1 MRADSAVSYRQ
12 ASNDFVIVQEVK
24 IADTAIPN
32 DLNLPIDGFS
42 KLEIT
47 ISIDIAAVLKE
58 THLDKSSKLQVVID
72 AVCDN
77 LRIRESIKTWYLPLD
92 QDSWNNPESTIGLLP
107 NAMINNGLELEAV
120 LCVFEPVANHGDK
133 LACDFDGGI
142 INRQKIPIST
152 RGEGPLLP
160 IEYVGRAS
168 QNDAVWH
175 VDLDIKTDRHAPA
188 SSVMRVL
195 VSEDTSFANALKSMR
210 YTNENKLAMGIL
222 IHAIFDEVIRQV
234 MYDDETILEISK
246 ANNGFQ
252 SLPNDHWAKSPSTIG
267 FLMYSWT
274 MRLCTGRSLTELA
287 EEYRRDPSNLIEE
300 IRSQFLGR
308 WL

>member
-24 IADTAIPN
+24 IADKSMPN
-32 DLNLPIDGFS
+32 DLNLPIDGAS

-58 THLDKSSKLQVVID
+58 THFDKSSKLQVVID
-72 AVCDN
+72 AICDN
-77 LRIRESIKTWYLPLD
+77 LRVRESIKTWYLPLD

-107 NAMINNGLELEAV
+107 NAMINNGLELEV
-120 LCVFEPVANHGDK
+120 ILCVFEPVANRGDK

-168 QNDAVWH
+168 QNDPVWH
-175 VDLDIKTDRHAPA
+175 VDLDIKTDLDAPA

-210 YTNENKLAMGIL
+210 YTNENTLATGIL

-234 MYDDETILEISK
+234 MYDEETILEISE
-246 ANNGFQ
+246 ANSRFN
-252 SLPNDHWAKSPSTIG
+252 SLPDDHWAKSPSSIG
-267 FLMYSWT
+267 FLINSWT
-274 MRLCTGRSLTELA
+274 MILCAGRSLSDLA
-287 EEYRRDPSNLIEE
+287 DEYRRDPSNLIEA
-300 IRSQFLGR
+300 IRTQFLRR
-308 WL
+308 WI

>member
-32 DLNLPIDGFS
+32 DLNLPIDGVS

-58 THLDKSSKLQVVID
+58 THLAKSSKLEVVID
-72 AVCDN
+72 AICDN
-77 LRIRESIKTWYLPLD
+77 LRVRESIKSWSIPLD

-107 NAMINNGLELEAV
+107 NAMINNGLELEVV
-120 LCVFEPVANHGDK
+120 LCVLEPVANHGDQ

-142 INRQKIPIST
+142 INRQRIPISI
-152 RGEGPLLP
+152 RGEGPLFP

-168 QNDAVWH
+168 ENDPVWH
-175 VDLDIKTDRHAPA
+175 VDLDIKIGLDAPA
-188 SSVMRVL
+188 SRSMRVF

-210 YTNENKLAMGIL
+210 YTNENTLATGIL

-234 MYDDETILEISK
+234 MYDEETISEIAK
-246 ANNGFQ
+246 ANKIFQ
-252 SLPNDHWAKSPSTIG
+252 SLPDDHWAKSPSTIG

-274 MRLCTGRSLTELA
+274 MRLCSGKSLTELA
-287 EEYRRDPSNLIEE
+287 EEYRRDPTDLVKE

>member
-12 ASNDFVIVQEVK
+12 ASNDFVILQEVK

-32 DLNLPIDGFS
+32 DLNLPIDGVS

-58 THLDKSSKLQVVID
+58 THLAKSSKLQVVID
-72 AVCDN
+72 AICDN
-77 LRIRESIKTWYLPLD
+77 LRVRESIKSWSIPLD

-107 NAMINNGLELEAV
+107 NAMINNGLELEVV
-120 LCVFEPVANHGDK
+120 LCVLEPVANHGDQ

-142 INRQKIPIST
+142 INRQRIPISI
-152 RGEGPLLP
+152 RGEGPLVP

-168 QNDAVWH
+168 ENDPVWH
-175 VDLDIKTDRHAPA
+175 VDLDIKIGLDAPA
-188 SSVMRVL
+188 SSTMRIL

-210 YTNENKLAMGIL
+210 YTNENTLATGIL

-234 MYDDETILEISK
+234 MYDEETISEIAK
-246 ANNGFQ
+246 ANKIFQ
-252 SLPNDHWAKSPSTIG
+252 SLLEDHWAKSPSTIG

-274 MRLCTGRSLTELA
+274 MRLCGGRSLTELA
-287 EEYRRDPSNLIEE
+287 EEYRRDPTDLVKE

>member
-24 IADTAIPN
+24 IADKSMPN
-32 DLNLPIDGFS
+32 DLNLPIDGAS

-77 LRIRESIKTWYLPLD
+77 LRIRESIKTWHLPLD

-107 NAMINNGLELEAV
+107 NAMINNGLELEAI

-168 QNDAVWH
+168 QNDPVWH
-175 VDLDIKTDRHAPA
+175 VDLDIKTDLDAPA

-210 YTNENKLAMGIL
+210 YTNENTLATGIL

-234 MYDDETILEISK
+234 MYDEETILEISE
-246 ANNGFQ
+246 ANSRFN
-252 SLPNDHWAKSPSTIG
+252 SLPDDHWAKSPSSIG
-267 FLMYSWT
+267 FLINSWT
-274 MRLCTGRSLTELA
+274 MKLCAGRSLSDLA
-287 EEYRRDPSNLIEE
+287 DEYRRDPSNLIEA
-300 IRSQFLGR
+300 IRTQFLRR
-308 WL
+308 WI